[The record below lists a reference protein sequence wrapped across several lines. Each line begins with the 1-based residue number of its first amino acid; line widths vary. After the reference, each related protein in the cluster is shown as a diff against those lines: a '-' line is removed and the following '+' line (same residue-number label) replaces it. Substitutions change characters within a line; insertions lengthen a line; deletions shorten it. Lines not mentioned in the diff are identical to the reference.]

1 MPFFTIR
8 MIFIVVL
15 AIPGVSAAAPL
26 TLKDCLE
33 RGKRNNP
40 SIAVA
45 KRDLAV
51 AAIGAKQSEAAFYPR
66 LDMQGGYTMQLESQA
81 VEINGRSAETQQADF
96 AYANAALVY
105 TLYDFGRRDA
115 RRNSAQ
121 SSADAEESNLVTREQ
136 DTSMQI
142 IATFYGILETEKLV
156 KASEEEALQVS
167 EHLRIASVM
176 FDQGVVTRNDVLQ
189 AEVRLASAKQKLLSI
204 RNRLDNLRFQL
215 NFLTGADPTV
225 REDLVEQLEIPAET
239 VAVPEPKKAL
249 EKRPEIRALKKRI
262 ESSEYDLRESNSAW
276 YPEIFSRLAL
286 DYVQNDRVREQ
297 TIMSATVGLK
307 MNIFD
312 GYATTT
318 AKQRAVSI
326 KARADESLR
335 LAEAQFQLELATA
348 VNDSRVARERIA
360 VTETAIRQSEE
371 NLRINKD
378 RYQARVGTATDVLD
392 AQTLLTQS
400 KTEHYSSI
408 YDLQVAV
415 ARIKR
420 AMGEL

>member
-1 MPFFTIR
+1 MQFSTLSIFFITL
-8 MIFIVVL
+8 L
-15 AIPGVSAAAPL
+15 AIPGVTVAAPL
-26 TLKDCLE
+26 TLKECLE

-40 SIAVA
+40 SVVVA
-45 KRDLAV
+45 KRDSAI
-51 AAIGAKQSEAAFYPR
+51 AAIGAKHAKAAFYPR

-115 RRNSAQ
+115 RRLSAQ
-121 SSADAEESNLVTREQ
+121 SSADAEESNVLTREQ

-142 IATFYGILETEKLV
+142 IATFYGILEAGKLV
-156 KASEEEALQVS
+156 KAAEEEALQVA
-167 EHLRIASVM
+167 EHLKIASIM

-189 AEVRLASAKQKLLSI
+189 AEVRLASAKQKLLSM
-204 RNRLDNLRFQL
+204 RNRLDNLRLQL
-215 NFLTGADPTV
+215 NFLTGADPAS
-225 REDLVEQLEIPAET
+225 REDLVEQVEIPSET
-239 VAVPEPKKAL
+239 AVLPEPKKAL

-262 ESSEYDLRESNSAW
+262 EASAYDLSESNSAW

-297 TIMSATVGLK
+297 TIMSATIGLK

-326 KARADESLR
+326 KARADETLR